1 MLNKIK
7 SLQYQFTEQ
16 GEIREVSVSFN
27 DYNSN
32 PNGNL
37 NIRFKNDDGRFDS
50 LSPKQIQ
57 EIAKQEILA
66 ELSKNNDEEVE
77 EPIEEEEV

>member
-16 GEIREVSVSFN
+16 GEITEVSVSFN
-27 DYNSN
+27 DYNGN

-37 NIRFKNDDGRFDS
+37 NMRFKNDDGRLDS